1 MTAQAA
7 SSAAPP
13 AASLALR
20 GVAKRFGAFVAVHP
34 LDLEVAA
41 GEMLALLGP
50 SGCGKTTT
58 LRMIAGFEA
67 PDAGRVLIA
76 GRDVTALRPRR
87 RRLGMVF
94 QNYSLFPH
102 MTVAENVAFGLRMQG
117 LPRAARDRR
126 VRDMLDLV
134 QLAGLADRYPRQIS
148 GGQQQRVAL
157 ARSLVPGPQ
166 ILLLDEPLGALDK
179 NLRESMQFELR
190 GLQRRLG
197 ITSLL
202 VTHDQEEALSMSD
215 RVAVMRAGRI
225 AQIGAPDAIY
235 HRPATRFVS
244 TFLGTSNII
253 AGRAAEG
260 AAMLAGA
267 STRIALAASPASP
280 EVTLSLRPE
289 RVVIGAEAERLANN
303 FPARVRTVA
312 FRGAYAAYEL
322 DVPELGQDVFAYR
335 QAESGAAA
343 APHVPGS
350 AVVIGWHPEDGVIV
364 EEDS

>member
-1 MTAQAA
+1 MVITRTGTAN
-7 SSAAPP
+7 

-20 GVAKRFGAFVAVHP
+20 GVSKRFGAAIAVHP
-34 LDLEVAA
+34 LDLDLPG

-76 GRDVTALRPRR
+76 GRDVTRMRPRR

-102 MTVAENVAFGLRMQG
+102 MTVAQNVAFGLRMQG
-117 LPRAARDRR
+117 VARAERDAR
-126 VRDMLDLV
+126 VRTMLDLV
-134 QLAGLADRYPRQIS
+134 QLAPLADRFPRQIS

-157 ARSLVPGPQ
+157 ARSLVAAPQ

-190 GLQRRLG
+190 SLQQRLG

-215 RVAVMRAGRI
+215 RIAVMRAGRI
-225 AQIGAPDAIY
+225 AQIGAPGEIY
-235 HRPATRFVS
+235 EHPATRFVS

-253 AGRAAEG
+253 AGRAGDG
-260 AAMLAGA
+260 ATMLAGPDHRT
-267 STRIALAASPASP
+267 SIALPVAPVGADI
-280 EVTLSLRPE
+280 VLSLRPE
-289 RVVIGAEAERLANN
+289 RVQLGAAAAMLANH

-322 DVPELGQDVFAYR
+322 EVPALGRHDFYAHHPAGR
-335 QAESGAAA
+335 GAAL
-343 APHVPGS
+343 PGS
-350 AVVIGWHPEDGVIV
+350 GEVTIGWRAEDGVIV
-364 EEDS
+364 GDDP